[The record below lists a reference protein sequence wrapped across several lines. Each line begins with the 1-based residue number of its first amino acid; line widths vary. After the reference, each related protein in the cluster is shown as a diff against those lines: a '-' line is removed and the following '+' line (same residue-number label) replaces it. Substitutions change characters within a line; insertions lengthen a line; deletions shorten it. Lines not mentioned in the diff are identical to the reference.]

1 MAPEG
6 RRTHKN
12 MHTHTHIPCKQ
23 INTQKKK
30 KHHWAFISMEHS
42 FRVTSTLL
50 CTPFSHW
57 KHLIF
62 WITPSSLMTAI
73 KDYRSVHLL
82 LPAEILSILPMLS
95 NYIHVLWLLILHW
108 SITIQ
113 ILISNE
119 IHKILSSEFGAFFM
133 HKNISTYT

>member
-1 MAPEG
+1 
-6 RRTHKN
+6 
-12 MHTHTHIPCKQ
+12 
-23 INTQKKK
+23 
-30 KHHWAFISMEHS
+30 
-42 FRVTSTLL
+42 
-50 CTPFSHW
+50 
-57 KHLIF
+57 
-62 WITPSSLMTAI
+62 MTAI